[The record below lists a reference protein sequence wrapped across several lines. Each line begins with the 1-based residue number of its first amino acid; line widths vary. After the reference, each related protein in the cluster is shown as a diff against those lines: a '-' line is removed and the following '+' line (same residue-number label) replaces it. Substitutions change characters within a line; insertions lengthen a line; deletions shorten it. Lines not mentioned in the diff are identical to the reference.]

1 MRKKNPLARLVICI
15 VIGTIGGELLFLYKS
30 YRIHGYWNFFE
41 PHRDIPALLGLI
53 FVVALVMYLVKNY
66 PKEE

>member
-15 VIGTIGGELLFLYKS
+15 VIGTIGGQLLFLYES

-41 PHRDIPALLGLI
+41 PSRDIPTFLGLI
-53 FVVALVMYLVKNY
+53 FVVAMVIYLVKNY
-66 PKEE
+66 NKRA